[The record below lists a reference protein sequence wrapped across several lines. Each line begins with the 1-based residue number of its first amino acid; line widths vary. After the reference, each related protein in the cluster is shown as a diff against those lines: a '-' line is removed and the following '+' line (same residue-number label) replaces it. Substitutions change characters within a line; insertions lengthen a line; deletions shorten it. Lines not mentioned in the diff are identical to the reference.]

1 MLDYSPTRSVPSLVA
16 PSQGELARLSQSRR
30 IDGLHGV
37 PPALRGSIRESNQT
51 LNQSQKWPEALS
63 KETSRDSP
71 SIIYLVARALFRIAE
86 N

>member
-30 IDGLHGV
+30 IEGLHGV

-63 KETSRDSP
+63 KDKEDALEQLLAPEEHP
-71 SIIYLVARALFRIAE
+71 SD
-86 N
+86 